1 MHKVD
6 ARTYVGQPNETV
18 TLKTVVADGGQIGVT
33 LDGQPLPGNTQ
44 FPLPNAPGGHRIL
57 QIALVGPNGA
67 SCAVG
72 IATVNV
78 SGGMDADILVVHP
91 HTPAPVH
98 FYNFSVAGQQ
108 TVEAMTA
115 FKASSA
121 TPSKGKK
128 GGGKKGGGK

>member
-18 TLKTVVADGGQIGVT
+18 TLTTVVADGGQIAVS
-33 LDGQPLPGNTQ
+33 LDGQPVPGHTQ

-57 QIALVGPNGA
+57 QIGLVGPKGA

-72 IATVNV
+72 IATVD
-78 SGGMDADILVVHP
+78 GGTDADILVVHP

-98 FYNFSVAGQQ
+98 FYRFSVAGQQ
-108 TVEAMTA
+108 SVQAVTA
-115 FKASSA
+115 FKTSSTRA
-121 TPSKGKK
+121 PKEKK
-128 GGGKKGGGK
+128 GGKKGRGR